1 MTSEPAV
8 DISGYIVEDRREQKS
23 ADIVFAIH
31 DKDGDGIDW
40 NFPAAEILS
49 IEVNEGCEDVIS
61 VRHAYAKRH
70 GLLPHSASHK
80 GVTWLKKDSC
90 AKSFPLSDEDKLQL
104 ANEMA
109 EAQAKIDDLEAELA
123 NIRKEYKN
131 QIDVYQTA
139 LSQAAREFREGMTE
153 SQSVECDVF
162 QDWNTNE
169 IVYITSDEMAEEVL
183 RRPMT
188 AEEKQPTLFDAP
200 PTANPQTLSHRKN
213 LLRGSHSLDRQII
226 EEDSPCTH
234 AEDRGQDNND
244 VHRECLTCT
253 YKNIGINMP
262 PCNTCERNPNSK
274 DGCTDDNWIW
284 AGSDMPEQK
293 ICVHEMADIQ

>member
-1 MTSEPAV
+1 MASEPAV
-8 DISGYIVEDRREQKS
+8 DISGYLVEDRREQKS

-40 NFPAAEILS
+40 NFPAAEILG
-49 IEVNEGCEDVIS
+49 IKVNEGCEDVIS
-61 VRHAYAKRH
+61 VRHTYAKQH
-70 GLLPHSASHK
+70 GLLQHSAPRK

-90 AKSFPLSDEDKLQL
+90 TKSFPLSDEDKLQL

-109 EAQAKIDDLEAELA
+109 DAQAKIDDLEAELVE
-123 NIRKEYKN
+123 IRKEYKT
-131 QIDVYQTA
+131 QIDIYQRT
-139 LSQAAREFREGMTE
+139 LSKAAREFREGMTE
-153 SQSVECDVF
+153 PQSIECDVF

-200 PTANPQTLSHRKN
+200 PATNALKTSHKKN
-213 LLRGSHSLDRQII
+213 LEQKSRSLHMQIV
-226 EEDSPCTH
+226 EQCSTCAQ
-234 AEDRGQDNND
+234 AEDREQGNGQ
-244 VHRECLTCT
+244 VPHECITCA
-253 YKNIGINMP
+253 YKNMSINMP
-262 PCNTCERNPNSK
+262 PCNTCERNPDVN
-274 DGCTDDNWIW
+274 DRCADDNWVW

-293 ICVHEMADIQ
+293 TYVHEMTDIQ